1 MAEGEGGGGL
11 VAGLL
16 AFLLACSAHPLASVA
31 EPAFDSWRALALV
44 LAPTLMPSQAP
55 GPTPTL
61 TLTRP
66 LTLTLTTT
74 TLTPRLTRR
83 DLVASLTMTA
93 ADLRCATQAA

>member
-44 LAPTLMPSQAP
+44 MAPAPTPSQAP

-61 TLTRP
+61 TPTLT
-66 LTLTLTTT
+66 LTFTLTLTTT
-74 TLTPRLTRR
+74 TLIRR

>member
-31 EPAFDSWRALALV
+31 EPAFDSWRVLALV
-44 LAPTLMPSQAP
+44 LAPTPTPSQAP

-61 TLTRP
+61 TPTLTLT

-74 TLTPRLTRR
+74 TLIRR